1 MAPRSIY
8 FPLLDYLGVGEK
20 VKLINKI
27 KELGSIGH
35 YLNPFKDMAHDP
47 IYLLQETM
55 GYSQEQRKNSFIE
68 RRKTEKTGRSRLR
81 PHHKLELLKVLL
93 RLDLVG
99 DILAPVEEMGQCPIY

>member
-1 MAPRSIY
+1 
-8 FPLLDYLGVGEK
+8 
-20 VKLINKI
+20 
-27 KELGSIGH
+27 
-35 YLNPFKDMAHDP
+35 MAHDP

-99 DILAPVEEMGQCPIY
+99 DILAPVEEMGQCPIYQLQAFMGTLRNNVREDSSSVVSSVVSASYD